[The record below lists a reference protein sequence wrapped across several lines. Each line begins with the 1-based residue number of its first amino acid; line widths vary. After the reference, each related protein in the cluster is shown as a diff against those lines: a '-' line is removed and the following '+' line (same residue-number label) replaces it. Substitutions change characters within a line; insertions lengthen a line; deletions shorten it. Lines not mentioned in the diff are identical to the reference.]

1 MQTWNHSADA
11 VEGKE
16 LRPPGGNRRLVADT
30 VFWSVAVGS
39 DDASV
44 VGSPR
49 YHPFYVQIAIRLER
63 FVGTIPSLCC
73 TCLCI
78 EYVRV

>member
-1 MQTWNHSADA
+1 

-16 LRPPGGNRRLVADT
+16 LGVSRGNRRLVADT
-30 VFWSVAVGS
+30 VFWSVVAGS
-39 DDASV
+39 DGASV
-44 VGSPR
+44 VGSLR
-49 YHPFYVQIAIRLER
+49 YDPFYVQIAIRLER
-63 FVGTIPSLCC
+63 FVGTIPSPCC